1 MTSLPLERGA
11 APGVAAAG
19 ADVPPPSRQVLRQ
32 FRVIFNAVKTHFRAI
47 EQESGLGGAQVW
59 ALSVI
64 AESPGIGV
72 GQLAAAMD
80 IRQPTASNLVRGLVS
95 KGLLRSERGDADRRS
110 VSLHATDEAHA
121 LLARAPGPWSGVLPH
136 ALDALDVET
145 LLRLQADLSRVIAG
159 LATPEATD
167 AASTPLAQI

>member
-1 MTSLPLERGA
+1 M
-11 APGVAAAG
+11 
-19 ADVPPPSRQVLRQ
+19 LRQ

-80 IRQPTASNLVRGLVS
+80 IRQPTASNLVRGLVG
-95 KGLLRSERGDADRRS
+95 KGLLRSERGGTDRRS
-110 VSLHATDEAHA
+110 VSLHATAEAHA

-159 LATPEATD
+159 LATPDAPE